1 MAGLHQVDCAAN
13 RRNTG
18 FGGCPVDWKLIKG
31 CFLFDNP
38 ASFSEAQ
45 IADLQNTLQTQAFQ
59 DSKTGRC
66 YPIHNFLNPVEATD
80 KSTMQ
85 TFTDGSK
92 AKVRDGVFDWS
103 FQITAGAFCLYQAVR
118 THIGNS
124 TAYALFY
131 DAERKILGYNNNG
144 ELAAIPLMVFDVP
157 LWNMNTGSEVAKY
170 ILNFIFDGSYGS
182 DNADYTKA
190 QFPLTNVLGL
200 QDIKLLLNSWNHT
213 TGVTNV
219 TVMTECGGSNLYD
232 QYNTQLMVGALWSA
246 QNTATGATI
255 PVLSAT
261 PIAGSKTFNVALN
274 TASPNYPTNNAISLS
289 LVAPSVLTAAGIIGY
304 ESETATL
311 TVISS

>member
-1 MAGLHQVDCAAN
+1 MAGLHEVDCASN

-18 FGGCPVDWKLIKG
+18 FGGCPVDWKLIVG
-31 CFLFDNP
+31 MFLFDSP
-38 ASFSEAQ
+38 VSFSEAEL
-45 IADLQNTLQTQAFQ
+45 ADLQNTLQTRAFQ

-66 YPIHNFLNPVEATD
+66 FPIHNFLNPVDATD
-80 KSTMQ
+80 KSTIE

-103 FQITAGAFCLYQAVR
+103 WQITAGAFCLYQAMR

-124 TAYALFY
+124 STYALFY
-131 DAERKILGYNNNG
+131 DKERKILGYNNNG
-144 ELAAIPLMVFDVP
+144 ELAAIPLMIFDVP
-157 LWNMNTGSEVAKY
+157 LWNMNTGSNTAKY
-170 ILNFIFDGSYGS
+170 MLNAVFDATYGS

-190 QFPLTNVLGL
+190 SFPLTNVLGL
-200 QDIKLLLNSWNHT
+200 QDVKLRLNSWNHA

-232 QYNTQLMVGALWSA
+232 SYSTELLAALWVA

-255 PVLSAT
+255 PITSVT

-274 TASPNYPTNNAISLS
+274 TGNANYPTNNAITLS
-289 LVAPSVLTAAGIIGY
+289 LAAPSVLSAAGIVGY
-304 ESETATL
+304 ESEPATL